1 MDETGS
7 MKGNSAEPSPPD
19 SLSSQYSTHSGS
31 SPLPAIITDK
41 QVPEHETKLTE
52 ESKIVNG
59 PTASDSLP
67 LPLSHLDAADINN
80 GARSSSTVNE
90 QNAAKENE
98 TIVAA
103 SSLPSQNAHLS
114 LQNEEKLEPH
124 DGKFVGEQS
133 GIQGNSSPSTL
144 NPQMSDARELNGD
157 ISDTIADTSTTKR
170 PVGAYSE
177 VGVSEDGLKNINQN
191 GGVAHDEV
199 EVASILTPGVEPS
212 TQFKQVE
219 QVTADSSADDGTVG
233 DNYDETYHVVEVAS
247 LILTPGIDPR
257 TQFQQAESEKVDN
270 GKPLVDTASEAR
282 VSEVNIHKVDQ
293 TSDEPYHEVE
303 VASIILTPG
312 IDPKTQFQQVEPK
325 KTDLNRGLVDTA
337 APFESVK
344 EAVSKFGGIVDWK
357 AHKIQTV
364 ERRKHVEHELEKSE
378 EKIPEYKKESEAA
391 EDSKNQVLKELDSTK
406 RLIEELKLNLERAQ
420 TEEHQAQQDSELVKL
435 RVEEMEQ
442 GIGDEAS
449 VAAKAQLEVAKSRH
463 ASAVKELKLVK
474 DELEKLRVEYSS
486 LAAEK
491 DTAIQE
497 AEQAVSASKKVEK
510 IVEELT
516 LELISAKESLEFSHA
531 AHMEAEEHR
540 IGAAMAREQDA
551 LSWDKEVEHAEE
563 ELHKLNQQLLLTK
576 DLKEKLEVASSLLLN
591 LKAELAAYMEAK
603 LNEEMGNENHTEVQG
618 KVGSIKAELEEVKL
632 QIEKAT
638 TEVNLLKAASIS
650 LNSELEIEKSA
661 LASMKQREG
670 MASVAVASIE
680 AELTRT
686 VSEIEAI
693 KTKGDEAKTQMMEL
707 PKQLQLA
714 AQEAD
719 QAKSLAQLAR
729 EELLK
734 AKEEVE
740 LAKASVGTM
749 ESRLNATRKEIEAA
763 KASETVALAAIK
775 ALHDSESAPRTG
787 ETGTGE
793 TVTLSLQDYYM
804 LSKKTVE
811 AEEEANVKIATAI
824 SLIEVARESEKK
836 SIEKLE
842 EVNREKA
849 ARKEELRI
857 AMEKSEKAKLGKL
870 GVEGELR
877 KWRAE
882 HEQQRKAGFNA
893 GHGSIPVPSTK
904 TPQKSLEERRET
916 KSFNLRSEVTTVLS
930 SSHSFDSL
938 PEKVL
943 KKKNRKLFPR
953 LMLFLSRKKSLEV
966 KSR

>member
-133 GIQGNSSPSTL
+133 GIQ
-144 NPQMSDARELNGD
+144 
-157 ISDTIADTSTTKR
+157 ADTSTTKR

>member
-1 MDETGS
+1 
-7 MKGNSAEPSPPD
+7 
-19 SLSSQYSTHSGS
+19 
-31 SPLPAIITDK
+31 
-41 QVPEHETKLTE
+41 
-52 ESKIVNG
+52 
-59 PTASDSLP
+59 
-67 LPLSHLDAADINN
+67 
-80 GARSSSTVNE
+80 
-90 QNAAKENE
+90 
-98 TIVAA
+98 
-103 SSLPSQNAHLS
+103 
-114 LQNEEKLEPH
+114 
-124 DGKFVGEQS
+124 
-133 GIQGNSSPSTL
+133 
-144 NPQMSDARELNGD
+144 MSDARELNGD